1 MRTLR
6 ALKRQ
11 GDGARRKET
20 RMRSG
25 SPVVGGEGEGS
36 RIRKILLTF
45 TEFVVEIHGD
55 GAERSAHL
63 SGFKCKSVAAAS
75 GSLKLLLLL
84 LLLFINLFIF

>member
-1 MRTLR
+1 MER
-6 ALKRQ
+6 
-11 GDGARRKET
+11 GGRKPGCDPVH
-20 RMRSG
+20 RSW
-25 SPVVGGEGEGS
+25 GEGGEGS